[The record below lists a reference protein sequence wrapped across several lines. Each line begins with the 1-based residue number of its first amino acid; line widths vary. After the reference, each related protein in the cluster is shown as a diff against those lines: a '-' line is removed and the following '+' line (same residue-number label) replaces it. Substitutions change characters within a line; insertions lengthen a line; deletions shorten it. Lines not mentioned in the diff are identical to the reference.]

1 MTRVTKLKVAVN
13 MADSNNLMIKQ
24 TNKNKDPGTD
34 NESQKLTD
42 FQGSHFVCQGE
53 GQMLAGGRG
62 CVFE

>member
-1 MTRVTKLKVAVN
+1 

-42 FQGSHFVCQGE
+42 FQGSHFVCQSE
-53 GQMLAGGRG
+53 GQMLASGRG